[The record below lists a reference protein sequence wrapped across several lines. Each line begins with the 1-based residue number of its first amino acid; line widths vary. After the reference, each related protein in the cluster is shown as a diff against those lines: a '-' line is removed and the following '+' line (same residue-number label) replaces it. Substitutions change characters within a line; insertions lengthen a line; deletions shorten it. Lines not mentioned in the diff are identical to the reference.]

1 MTTITTAHIYA
12 GGTDTP
18 QLLASQ
24 TITTTTDWQADPP
37 TVTTTVTDDATGDV
51 VSTETREAT
60 PEERAQWR
68 IATGG
73 TALRVGPGTDAPVVT
88 ALAQGTAVT
97 ATGPTDSTGG
107 ITYTHVTSD
116 ALSGWVRASAL
127 IRP

>member
-1 MTTITTAHIYA
+1 METTAIEVYA
-12 GGTDTP
+12 PGTDTP
-18 QLLASQ
+18 ELIASQ
-24 TITTTTDWQADPP
+24 TLTTTTDWQADPP
-37 TVTTTVTDDATGDV
+37 TVTTTITDDATGDV

-60 PEERAQWR
+60 PEELARW
-68 IATGG
+68 IVATGG

-88 ALAQGTAVT
+88 TLAQGTAVT

-107 ITYTHVTSD
+107 ITYTHITSD